1 MGSILAAKGPLHL
14 AVRVD
19 GTAPVDKVEIVRN
32 LRDTFALIRMR
43 QTPDAPDGEYVL
55 YDPKDPQGVDW
66 VPVKDTRHVSFAVT
80 DTPDAAGETSWYV
93 RVTQADGEQAWSSP
107 VWAKR

>member
-1 MGSILAAKGPLHL
+1 MGSILAADGPLEL
-14 AVRVD
+14 AVRVE
-19 GTAPVDKVEIVRN
+19 GTAPIDRVEIVRN
-32 LRDTFALIRMR
+32 LRDTFAAVRMH

-55 YDPKDPQGVDW
+55 YDPKDPQGVTW
-66 VPVKDTRHVSFAVT
+66 LPAKDVRRLSFAFT